1 MADNKTIIIISHRLS
16 TIVNVDRIY
25 VMKDGKIE
33 ESGTHNELMNIKG
46 IYYTM
51 FTAQAELYKE
61 D

>member
-46 IYYTM
+46 IYYIM

>member
-1 MADNKTIIIISHRLS
+1 
-16 TIVNVDRIY
+16 
-25 VMKDGKIE
+25 MKDGKIE